1 MFFKLGEYTL
11 ATFFGVLISL
21 IVSHF
26 LSKDRDRETHKAIA
40 FHEAATKFRHSFDD
54 VLLNIEEGQHSTH
67 ELLRNFF
74 LPHKVSYWHFKY
86 FFNPDSKDMKKGTMK
101 KGTDLFSLKKGTDL
115 FSSGLVSSRLVWP
128 LLTPARSHSVL
139 P

>member
-1 MFFKLGEYTL
+1 
-11 ATFFGVLISL
+11 
-21 IVSHF
+21 
-26 LSKDRDRETHKAIA
+26 
-40 FHEAATKFRHSFDD
+40 
-54 VLLNIEEGQHSTH
+54 
-67 ELLRNFF
+67 LLRNFF

-86 FFNPDSKDMKKGTMK
+86 FFNPDSKDMKKGT
-101 KGTDLFSLKKGTDL
+101 DL

>member
-86 FFNPDSKDMKKGTMK
+86 FFNPDSKDMKKGT
-101 KGTDLFSLKKGTDL
+101 DL